1 MFRPGPQP
9 TSIKNSDPVSICAA
23 EISSHIKSLAGNLL
37 FHANVFEVIHPGS
50 ARDVAPVQ
58 RLSSGPVPARC
69 E

>member
-37 FHANVFEVIHPGS
+37 FHANVFETEFTWFIRAV
-50 ARDVAPVQ
+50 
-58 RLSSGPVPARC
+58 